1 MDFYALCLRFRV
13 SASVRVTDGR
23 TSDKILGPP
32 PSSPDLIY
40 NLRFPNLRI
49 TLKIIIMH
57 FAKTNSPGLQLEGA
71 DEYGQY
77 RIVADSQIP
86 EELKLSINS
95 RLTFTLW
102 SVSGF
107 LLTLG
112 LKINHM

>member
-1 MDFYALCLRFRV
+1 
-13 SASVRVTDGR
+13 
-23 TSDKILGPP
+23 
-32 PSSPDLIY
+32 
-40 NLRFPNLRI
+40 
-49 TLKIIIMH
+49 MH